1 MSDNHYLVPGSNK
14 VSRKKQEYRQ
24 TNKGSPYSDYQ
35 LNINES
41 DLKTASKHI
50 KERADMNSD
59 IMKLVPE
66 IKQCKEIILSSM
78 VSPNDFSKRELLP
91 YYDNILSFSDTVVN
105 KIKTLISTSVARYNM
120 VDTLYDIS
128 EEALFMSGADIELIM
143 PRSMINNVIK
153 DSMIANANVSNS
165 RTDLENFNPA
175 NLKLENEG
183 LVTIDVS
190 KSIKHTINKVDYEA
204 KLEDFNI
211 EYTGN
216 PLAITIND
224 TYKKATESIM
234 DNIYYGIGV
243 DKESIDKETLSI
255 YDKYK
260 KFKTKQ
266 FINIGDATNKQT
278 KADLPFIMKMSSSAT
293 MPIYIDKPS
302 NHVGYISLVDEMFN
316 GIIHTPKE
324 SELVNSLMNFN
335 TTNKSNVI
343 SSILSKASTSLEI
356 SKDAP
361 LILSNML
368 EVTEAILLQTVEKSI
383 DKSIFKSKVEIAEEN
398 SLVRIMLYRALN
410 NMKTRMIFIPKQY
423 ISYIAFDYRPN
434 GTGKT
439 LLEDIALLASFK
451 AMLTLSEIYAAV
463 NKNIPVTDIIA
474 TIDDQDPEPF
484 KTKEIMEQD
493 IYTTGNRRMIWGE
506 TSIEKHIN
514 WINNSRFQIKWVNK
528 KFPDNNIEV
537 VTKNKDMDY
546 TVDTETGDKVM
557 RSIIKSLGLVPSALD
572 DSENVE
578 FASVEML
585 KNALFNK
592 INTERQDTLSIG
604 VSDRLRKYILSDSVM
619 LESIYDLIDSNASS
633 IISML
638 NNIQEDDKKITKL
651 DDGIKLQIL
660 KDIVDCIYVKL
671 PMAENNIDIDNMKDK
686 FENYKESIE
695 GITDILK
702 ESTYGKEVI
711 AELGIDENALVANI
725 KLYMIIEWCEE
736 HNYAKGIVS
745 FINTK
750 EVKDL
755 KRIFNSINS
764 KDANI
769 IKLAKSIAKEK
780 AKILE
785 KLQEEE
791 PNDEEIIQ
799 AGEETPPA
807 NEGLGDEEL
816 NAGTEPKEEDF
827 GDEDEIKKEES
838 EEPKEEDLGSEEGSI
853 EGDKEEK

>member
-1 MSDNHYLVPGSNK
+1 MGDNHYLVPGSSK
-14 VSRKKQEYRQ
+14 VSRKKQEYRKS
-24 TNKGSPYSDYQ
+24 NNGSPYSDYQ

-41 DLKTASKHI
+41 DLKNASKHI

-66 IKQCKEIILSSM
+66 IKQCKDIILSSM
-78 VSPNDFSKRELLP
+78 ISPNDFSKKELLP
-91 YYDNILSFSDTVVN
+91 HYDNILGFSDTLVN
-105 KIKTLISTSVARYNM
+105 KMKSLISTAVTRYSIT
-120 VDTLYDIS
+120 DTLYDVS
-128 EEALFMSGADIELIM
+128 EECLFMSGADIELII
-143 PRSMINNVIK
+143 PRNMIDSLLK
-153 DSMIANANVSNS
+153 DSMIATASVSNNK
-165 RTDLENFNPA
+165 TDLESFNLA
-175 NLKLENEG
+175 NLKVEDKG
-183 LVTIDVS
+183 LVTINTKEAIS
-190 KSIKHTINKVDYEA
+190 FTKEEISYEA
-204 KLEDFNI
+204 TLDDYGI
-211 EYTGN
+211 EYSGN
-216 PLAITIND
+216 PLMITVND
-224 TYKKATESIM
+224 SYKKATDSVM
-234 DNIYYGIGV
+234 DNIYYGIGT
-243 DKESIDKETLSI
+243 DSESINKETLSI
-255 YDKYK
+255 YDSYK

-266 FINIGDATNKQT
+266 FINMGETDNKQA
-278 KADLPFIMKMSSSAT
+278 KADIPFNMKLGSSAT
-293 MPIYIDKPS
+293 MPIYVDKPY
-302 NHVGYISLVDEMFN
+302 NHVGYICLADEMFN

-324 SELVNSLMNFN
+324 SDLVNSLMNFN
-335 TTNKSNVI
+335 STNKSNVI

-361 LILSNML
+361 LIISNML
-368 EVTEAILLQTVEKSI
+368 DVTENILLQTVEKSI
-383 DKSIFKSKVEIAEEN
+383 DKSIFRSKVELVEEN

-592 INTERQDTLSIG
+592 INSERQDTLSVCI
-604 VSDRLRKYILSDSVM
+604 SDRIRKYILSDSAM
-619 LESIYDLIDSNASS
+619 LEAIYDIIDSNSSS
-633 IISML
+633 IISIINGM
-638 NNIQEDDKKITKL
+638 QEDDKKITKL

-660 KDIVDCIYVKL
+660 KDMIECMYVKL
-671 PMAENNIDIDNMKDK
+671 PTTESTIDVDNMKDK

-702 ESTYGKEVI
+702 DSTYGKEAI
-711 AELGIDENALVANI
+711 AELGIDEAALVANI

-736 HNYAKGIVS
+736 HNYAKGLVT

-750 EVKDL
+750 EAKDL
-755 KRIFNSINS
+755 KRIFATINS

-769 IKLAKSIAKEK
+769 IKLAKSISKEK

-785 KLQEEE
+785 KISE
-791 PNDEEIIQ
+791 
-799 AGEETPPA
+799 
-807 NEGLGDEEL
+807 
-816 NAGTEPKEEDF
+816 
-827 GDEDEIKKEES
+827 EES
-838 EEPKEEDLGSEEGSI
+838 EETIADDGSETPPPAVEESTETSNNDATPKEEKFNFGDEN
-853 EGDKEEK
+853 DKEEGDDSKPKEEENDLGLEEEPEEK